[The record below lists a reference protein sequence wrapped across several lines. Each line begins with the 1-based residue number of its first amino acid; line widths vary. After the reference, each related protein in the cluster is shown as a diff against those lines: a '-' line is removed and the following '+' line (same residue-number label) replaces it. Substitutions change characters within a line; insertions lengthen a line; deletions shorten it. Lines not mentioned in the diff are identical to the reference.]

1 MYILEECG
9 YYDFE
14 DTQFGLV
21 QGRGTN
27 MAISLT
33 QDVIT
38 YNVKRGN
45 PVFACSLDAEGAF
58 DAIPFGV
65 LFHKA
70 ADVLSDGS

>member
-1 MYILEECG
+1 MVTIILKTHNS
-9 YYDFE
+9 DLSRV
-14 DTQFGLV
+14 T
-21 QGRGTN
+21 GTN
-27 MAISLT
+27 KAISLT

-58 DAIPFGV
+58 DAIPFEV

-70 ADVLSDGS
+70 AGVLSEGS